1 MANEIFFA
9 GYALME
15 RVYRTDLKLLRYFLA
30 VAEELH
36 FGRAAARLNM
46 SQPPLS
52 LHIKELESQLGTLL
66 FIRHSRSVALT
77 HAGKILMEESRRLL
91 ASAGQALARV
101 EQIGRGEAGRI
112 ELGIVGTAMWSEV
125 RLLMR
130 AFLKAHPNVDVVF
143 REKSPVMQMALL
155 ERRELDVGI
164 WRMATQPS
172 AGFTSINLG
181 AASFLVAMPEDH
193 HLVGRSAVSLTELQ
207 NEYFVTMPS
216 AHSDW
221 AFLHG
226 VCQQAGFTP
235 LIVREAV
242 EPQTVLAMISMGM
255 GITLAADSYAQMQWP
270 GVVFRPLEERIP
282 ADLYVVYD
290 QKQATP
296 AVEKLIEGLIV

>member
-1 MANEIFFA
+1 
-9 GYALME
+9 
-15 RVYRTDLKLLRYFLA
+15 
-30 VAEELH
+30 
-36 FGRAAARLNM
+36 
-46 SQPPLS
+46 
-52 LHIKELESQLGTLL
+52 
-66 FIRHSRSVALT
+66 
-77 HAGKILMEESRRLL
+77 MEESRRLL

-101 EQIGRGEAGRI
+101 EQIGRGDAGRI

-164 WRMATQPS
+164 WRMATHPS
-172 AGFTSINLG
+172 AGFTSINLS

-193 HLVGRSAVSLTELQ
+193 RLVGRSAVSLTELQ

-296 AVEKLIEGLIV
+296 AVEKLIEGLKV

>member
-1 MANEIFFA
+1 MISL
-9 GYALME
+9 GSVVME
-15 RVYRTDLKLLRYFLA
+15 QVYRTDLKLLRYFLA

-52 LHIKELESQLGTLL
+52 LHIKELETQLGTLL

-77 HAGKILMEESRRLL
+77 HAGKVLMEESKRLL
-91 ASAGQALARV
+91 MSANQALARV

-112 ELGIVGTAMWSEV
+112 ELGIVGTAMWSHL
-125 RLLMR
+125 RSLMR
-130 AFLKAHPNVDVVF
+130 QFIKAHPNVDVIF

-164 WRMATQPS
+164 WRMAVDPT
-172 AGFTSINLG
+172 AGFTSLRLRE
-181 AASFLVAMPEDH
+181 ASFLVAMPEDH
-193 HLVGRSAVSLTELQ
+193 PLVAKEAIALSELQ

-221 AFLHG
+221 AFLHR
-226 VCQQAGFTP
+226 VCQRAGFSP
-235 LIVREAV
+235 MIVREAV

-255 GITLAADSYAQMQWP
+255 GITLVADSYAQMHWP
-270 GVVFRPLEERIP
+270 GVVFRPLDERVA
-282 ADLYVVYD
+282 ADLYAVYD
-290 QKQATP
+290 PRQATP
-296 AVEKLIEGLIV
+296 AVERLIMAIQEEV

>member
-1 MANEIFFA
+1 
-9 GYALME
+9 ME

-77 HAGKILMEESRRLL
+77 HAGKVLMEESRRLL
-91 ASAGQALARV
+91 ASASQALARV
-101 EQIGRGEAGRI
+101 EKIGRGEAGRI
-112 ELGIVGTAMWSEV
+112 EMGIVGTAMWSEV
-125 RLLMR
+125 RSVMR
-130 AFLKAHPNVDVVF
+130 TFLKDHPNVDVVF

-164 WRMATQPS
+164 WRMATDPT
-172 AGFTSINLG
+172 AGFTGLCLG
-181 AASFLVAMPEDH
+181 NASFLVAMPEDH
-193 HLVGRSAVSLTELQ
+193 PFVSQPAIALSDLQ

-221 AFLHG
+221 AFLHR

-235 LIVREAV
+235 MIVREAV

-270 GVVFRPLEERIP
+270 GVVFRPLQERIP

-290 QKQATP
+290 EKQATP
-296 AVEKLIEGLIV
+296 AVTHLIKALANRT

>member
-1 MANEIFFA
+1 
-9 GYALME
+9 
-15 RVYRTDLKLLRYFLA
+15 
-30 VAEELH
+30 
-36 FGRAAARLNM
+36 
-46 SQPPLS
+46 
-52 LHIKELESQLGTLL
+52 
-66 FIRHSRSVALT
+66 
-77 HAGKILMEESRRLL
+77 
-91 ASAGQALARV
+91 
-101 EQIGRGEAGRI
+101 
-112 ELGIVGTAMWSEV
+112 
-125 RLLMR
+125 
-130 AFLKAHPNVDVVF
+130 
-143 REKSPVMQMALL
+143 MQMALL

-164 WRMATQPS
+164 WRMATHPS